1 MSQRPQGRNSQPG
14 PSGRRGGRQGVDSL
28 SGPAEGQERRAPSE
42 RPAIALSM
50 YPGLER
56 HALRPQHVDAL
67 AEVGDLLD
75 PAAIDG
81 LPSDRADEVLAAADV
96 LLGHWGCSRLDDAFL
111 DRAPR
116 LRMLAYAAGTMRDVV
131 TRATFAR
138 LPRITSGAAANAVP
152 VAEFTVAAIVW
163 ANKGA
168 FLERERLRGVE
179 VPPVDRRHP
188 VGNWAKRIGL
198 VGASHVGRAVVSLLR
213 PYRCEVV
220 VADPYFDDAGAE
232 RLGVRRVDLD
242 SLFATSDVVSLHA
255 PALPSTER
263 MVGAAELARMMNG
276 ATLINTA
283 RGVLVDHEALTA
295 ELRRGRIS
303 AVLDVTDPEPLPSG
317 HPLLALPNCV
327 VTPHLAGSQG
337 TELGR
342 LADLVIEEIRRFAA
356 GLPPLHPVAADE
368 MARLA

>member
-1 MSQRPQGRNSQPG
+1 M
-14 PSGRRGGRQGVDSL
+14 
-28 SGPAEGQERRAPSE
+28 SE
-42 RPAIALSM
+42 RPKIALSM

-56 HALRPQHVDAL
+56 HALRPQHIDAL

-81 LPSDRADEVLAAADV
+81 LSSGRADEVLAAADV
-96 LLGHWGCSRLDDAFL
+96 LLGHWGCSRVDEAFL

-116 LRMLAYAAGTMRDVV
+116 LRMLAYAAGTVRDVV
-131 TRATFAR
+131 TPATFAR
-138 LPRITSGAAANAVP
+138 VPRITSGAAANAVP

-188 VGNWAKRIGL
+188 VGNWDKRIGL

-220 VADPYFDDAGAE
+220 VADPYLDDAGAE

-242 SLFATSDVVSLHA
+242 TLLATSDVVSLHA

-276 ATLINTA
+276 ATLVNTA
-283 RGVLVDHEALTA
+283 RGVLVDHDALTA
-295 ELRRGRIS
+295 ELRTGRIS
-303 AVLDVTDPEPLPSG
+303 AVLDVTDPEPLPAG

-337 TELGR
+337 SELGR

-356 GLPPLHPVAADE
+356 GQPPLHPIGADD
-368 MARLA
+368 MARVA

>member
-1 MSQRPQGRNSQPG
+1 
-14 PSGRRGGRQGVDSL
+14 
-28 SGPAEGQERRAPSE
+28 
-42 RPAIALSM
+42 M

-56 HALRPQHVDAL
+56 HALRPHHIDAL

-81 LPSDRADEVLAAADV
+81 LPPGRADEVLAAADV
-96 LLGHWGCSRLDDAFL
+96 LLGHWGCSRVDEAFL
-111 DRAPR
+111 DRAPG

-131 TRATFAR
+131 TPATFAR
-138 LPRITSGAAANAVP
+138 VPRITSGAAANAVP

-168 FLERERLRGVE
+168 FLERERLRGAE

-188 VGNWAKRIGL
+188 VGNWDKRIGL

-213 PYRCEVV
+213 PYRCQVV
-220 VADPYFDDAGAE
+220 VADPHLDDAGAE
-232 RLGVRRVDLD
+232 RLGVPRVDFDDL
-242 SLFATSDVVSLHA
+242 LATSDVVSLHA

-295 ELRRGRIS
+295 ELRTGRIS
-303 AVLDVTDPEPLPSG
+303 AVLDVTDPEPLPTG

-337 TELGR
+337 SELGR

-356 GLPPLHPVAADE
+356 GQPPLHPIGADD
-368 MARLA
+368 MARVA